1 MCRQDLHWY
10 CVITVLSVILSWAR
24 CLSSGCLD
32 GLQFTTTEV
41 PLIAFKPC
49 PNGEGR
55 RGELPVASSSASE
68 VSHRTATMV
77 SRYVVPLTNIRLGL
91 HIPVILEASRW

>member
-1 MCRQDLHWY
+1 MSQ
-10 CVITVLSVILSWAR
+10 
-24 CLSSGCLD
+24 
-32 GLQFTTTEV
+32 
-41 PLIAFKPC
+41 
-49 PNGEGR
+49 R
-55 RGELPVASSSASE
+55 RGEHPVASSSASE